1 MVIVRNIAIPG
12 YIINHH
18 ASRFCL
24 PKFSS
29 DPHVTIS
36 SGTPIPKKDNPL
48 SIKIAEAIPNAIL
61 TKTGANAFGNACL
74 KIVLALEKP
83 ND

>member
-1 MVIVRNIAIPG
+1 M
-12 YIINHH
+12 
-18 ASRFCL
+18 
-24 PKFSS
+24 
-29 DPHVTIS
+29 
-36 SGTPIPKKDNPL
+36 PKKDNPL